1 MAGVFINYR
10 TGDGAE
16 AAVLLDE
23 QLKGVFGP
31 ENVFRDRRG
40 TAPGEHFPPH
50 LWRTLESCT
59 VLLVLIGR
67 SWLSLCDDTGRRRID
82 VPGDYV
88 HDEISAALTWRRTVI
103 PVLIDGAALPTK
115 EELPADIAK
124 LTERQFM
131 HLRVPYAHLDLPVIT
146 DVLRRHVPVSPP
158 PATPAAGGAPQ
169 MSGFTFGDGNAVN
182 LGSGGATSYIRSA
195 VSHGGNATYN
205 ENADGRNDG
214 RNDGNSGGR
223 NDGNSDGKNGGTS

>member
-10 TGDGAE
+10 TGDGAT

-31 ENVFRDRRG
+31 ENVFRDRRR

-50 LWRTLESCT
+50 LWCALESCS

-67 SWLSLCDDTGRRRID
+67 NWLSQCDDTGRRRID

-88 HDEISAALTWRRTVI
+88 HDEIAAALKWRRTVL
-103 PVLIDGAALPTK
+103 PVLIDGATLPTK
-115 EELPADIAK
+115 EELPDDLAE

-131 HLRVPYAHLDLPVIT
+131 PLRVPYAHLDLPVIT
-146 DVLRRHVPVSPP
+146 DVLRRHVPVSPEATSEP
-158 PATPAAGGAPQ
+158 TPEPTPAPPVPPGAGPQ
-169 MSGFTFGDGNAVN
+169 LSGFTFGDGAAVN
-182 LGSGGATSYIRSA
+182 LGSGGATTYTGNAI
-195 VSHGGNATYN
+195 SHGGNATYN
-205 ENADGRNDG
+205 EN
-214 RNDGNSGGR
+214 GGE
-223 NDGNSDGKNGGTS
+223 NGGEKNGGTS

>member
-10 TGDGAE
+10 TGDGTE

-50 LWRTLESCT
+50 LWRTLENCT

-67 SWLSLCDDTGRRRID
+67 NWLSLCDDTGRRRID

-88 HDEISAALTWRRTVI
+88 HDEICAALTWRRTVI

-115 EELPADIAK
+115 KELPDDIAE

-146 DVLRRHVPVSPP
+146 DELRKHVPVSPSP
-158 PATPAAGGAPQ
+158 ETPAAGGSPQ

-182 LGSGGATSYIRSA
+182 FGSGDATSYTNSA
-195 VSHGGNATYN
+195 VSHGGTAIYN
-205 ENADGRNDG
+205 ENADGK
-214 RNDGNSGGR
+214 
-223 NDGNSDGKNGGTS
+223 SDGKNGGTS